1 MPNSSP
7 PLLRNF
13 EITEVNVAC
22 VNLGRTAVNNE
33 TVLGD
38 IFISKEDAT
47 REKVL
52 ENEGDSYLGVVD
64 IHHSNLPQEEKDLD
78 ELDST
83 KQKDRGLD
91 IKEQQ
96 DQDEKLETVSN
107 KYIPSKP
114 YTPTGNDPYPNR
126 TPLLAPN

>member
-7 PLLRNF
+7 PLLRSF
-13 EITEVNVAC
+13 ARDQVDIARVNV
-22 VNLGRTAVNNE
+22 GRVAVDNEVVLNN
-33 TVLGD
+33 
-38 IFISKEDAT
+38 IFTTTEDAT

-64 IHHSNLPQEEKDLD
+64 IHHSDLPQEENVFD

-83 KQKDRGLD
+83 KQKERELD
-91 IKEQQ
+91 TTEQ
-96 DQDEKLETVSN
+96 QDEKLETVSN

-114 YTPTGNDPYPNR
+114 YTPTGDDPYPNR
-126 TPLLAPN
+126 TPLLSTN